1 MTLTSFSIVMFSA
14 FAVAVLGVLYVR
26 RTHMN
31 ALQKREK
38 RRELLKKIESLPL
51 PKMMQALGVGIG
63 RFLYQLPVETIED
76 SIANCE
82 TCSTTK
88 ECEQKLKIP
97 ELNPED
103 VEFCNNLQYL
113 SKFSRASR
121 IRNQNDES

>member
-26 RTHMN
+26 RTHQN
-31 ALQKREK
+31 ALQNREK
-38 RRELLKKIESLPL
+38 RRELMKKVESLPL

-63 RFLYQLPVETIED
+63 RFLYQSPVETIED

-82 TCSTTK
+82 NCTTTS
-88 ECEQKLKIP
+88 ECEEKLKIP

-103 VEFCNNLQYL
+103 VDFCKNQQYL
-113 SKFSRASR
+113 SQHSRASR
-121 IRNQNDES
+121 IRNQNDKS